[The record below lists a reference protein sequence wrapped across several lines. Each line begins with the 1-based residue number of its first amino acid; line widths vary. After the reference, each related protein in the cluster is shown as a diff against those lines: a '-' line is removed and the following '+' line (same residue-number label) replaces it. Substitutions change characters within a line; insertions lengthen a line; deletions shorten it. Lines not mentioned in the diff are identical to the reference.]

1 LEVISFQKFRFN
13 FCECLNIPAQSDR
26 EKTFGVCGLPNKF
39 LISHVQPHFY
49 EEPMISGCGED
60 QTTGGSGG
68 IFFTGCNGR
77 CAFCQNF
84 LISQRENWE
93 KKAQKEVSDE
103 ELFNIC
109 IDLIENKKCHNINF
123 VAPTPYS
130 ALLRDFLLKYK
141 DKINVPVIWNSNG
154 YEKAETIKSM
164 NGLVDVYLPDI
175 KYFSDDL
182 SLKYSS
188 MPDYFE
194 FAKKAITEMHSQ
206 VGFPE
211 LDKNGMIK
219 KGLIIR
225 HLVLPGHTDDSRKVL
240 DWINITFGKKA
251 YIALMAQYYPVYKS
265 KDFPDIFRPLTNE
278 EYSEISDYF
287 ISLGFEDGLVQ
298 DLQSNNPKFT
308 PEFN

>member
-1 LEVISFQKFRFN
+1 MAKYSCTICPFN
-13 FCECLNIPAQSDR
+13 CKADR

-49 EEPMISGCGED
+49 EEPMISGCSED
-60 QTTGGSGG
+60 QKEGGSGG

-77 CAFCQNF
+77 CIFCQNF

-93 KKAQKEVSDE
+93 KKPQKEVTNE

-130 ALLRDFLLKYK
+130 DLLREFLLKYK
-141 DKINVPVIWNSNG
+141 NKIKVPLIWNSNG
-154 YEKAETIKSM
+154 YEKAETITSL

-175 KYFSDDL
+175 KYFSNEL
-182 SLKYSS
+182 AVKYSK

-194 FAKKAITEMHSQ
+194 FAKEAITEMHSQ
-206 VGFPE
+206 VGFPT

-219 KGLIIR
+219 NGLIIR
-225 HLVLPGHTDDSRKVL
+225 HLVLPGHIDDSKKL
-240 DWINITFGKKA
+240 LNWLKKTFGEKA

-265 KDFPDIFRPLTNE
+265 KDFPEINRRLTKE

-287 ISLGFEDGLVQ
+287 MTLGFEDGLIQ
-298 DLQSNNPKFT
+298 DIESNDSKYT
-308 PEFN
+308 PEFK